1 MRFRT
6 KAGFLFFLA
15 VATALALQIDV
26 RAAIDVLWLD
36 FDMKNIPEPKER
48 GTSFYENLFH
58 EQWVEGAKKD
68 LDVPRWVRALAGNPK
83 PAMNVNA
90 VDEVPDSSWYT
101 NRHHLRHMSIEE
113 LVRGPNQNGPPDFDQ
128 ATVTKSKSSGV
139 TPGMQLKDKKGD
151 TYFIKFD
158 PANAPDLQSG
168 AEVISTK
175 ILYAAGYNVP
185 ENYIAY
191 IQPDQLVIGQ
201 KLEIRD
207 ASNKRR
213 PFTRQDLAKMLE
225 PAARMPDGRYRVLAS
240 KMLPGIPK
248 GPFAH
253 IGFRRDDP
261 NDLIPHEH
269 RRELRG
275 LRVIAS
281 WINHWDMKEEQSL
294 DMYVE
299 EHGRKFLRHYLLDFG
314 STLGA
319 EYPAAYFR
327 GREYA
332 FDLGSVVRE
341 MFTLGFYVSAAEKQS
356 IVLLPEVGAFTSQD
370 FDPENWKTTYAVMA
384 FQNMTDE
391 DAFWATRIILSFSET
406 EIRRIVETAEY
417 RDPEATEWVLRTLLE
432 RRRIVADHWLRHV
445 NPIARFSVE
454 TRPEGVALRF
464 QDFMVDWNL
473 ADRASTEYA
482 YQIKGHQYNSAEITT
497 RDPVVLAD
505 RKTLSE
511 ALEKSAP
518 DAPLAVTIRTRRVG
532 TDRDPVTVYLF
543 PKANGEF
550 VVGRISR
557 G

>member
-6 KAGFLFFLA
+6 KAAFLLFLA
-15 VATALALQIDV
+15 LATALAVHIDV

-36 FDMKNIPEPKER
+36 FDMKNIPEPQAR
-48 GTSFYENLFH
+48 SASFYDDFFR
-58 EQWVEGAKKD
+58 EQWVEEAKQN
-68 LDVPRWVRALAGNPK
+68 LDVPRWFRALAGNPK

-113 LVRGPNQNGPPDFDQ
+113 LVRGPNQGGPPDFDQ
-128 ATVTKSKSSGV
+128 ATITKTKDSGV
-139 TPGMQLKDKKGD
+139 TPGMQLRDREGQV
-151 TYFIKFD
+151 YFIKFD
-158 PANAPDLQSG
+158 NANAPELMSG

-175 ILYAAGYNVP
+175 ILYAVGYNVP

-191 IQPDQLVIGQ
+191 IQPDQLIIGQ
-201 KLEIRD
+201 QLEVRE

-213 PFTRQDLAKMLE
+213 PFTRQDLAKLLG
-225 PAARMPDGRYRVLAS
+225 PTARMPDGRYRVLAS
-240 KMLPGIPK
+240 KFLPGTPK
-248 GPFAH
+248 GPFPH
-253 IGFRRDDP
+253 VGIRHDDP

-319 EYPAAYFR
+319 EYPPEYFR
-327 GREYA
+327 GREHA
-332 FDLGSVVRE
+332 FDLGSVIRE
-341 MFTLGFYVSAAEKQS
+341 MFTLGFYESAAEKQGVV
-356 IVLLPEVGAFTSQD
+356 VLPQVGALTSND
-370 FDPENWKTTYAVMA
+370 FEPEKWKTTYPVMA
-384 FQNMTDE
+384 FENMTDE
-391 DAFWATRIILSFSET
+391 DAFWATRIILSFSEA
-406 EIRRIVETAEY
+406 ELRRIVETAEY
-417 RDPEATEWVLRTLLE
+417 TDPMATEYIMRTLLE
-432 RRRIVADHWLRHV
+432 RRRKVADHWLRQV
-445 NPIARFSVE
+445 NPLARFTVE
-454 TRPEGVALRF
+454 TCREGIALKF
-464 QDFMVDWNL
+464 QDLMVDWNL
-473 ADRASTEYA
+473 ADGAATEYA
-482 YQIKGHQYNSAEITT
+482 YQVKGHHYKSAEMTT
-497 RDPVVLAD
+497 RDRFVLVD

-511 ALEKSAP
+511 ALEKNAP
-518 DAPLAVTIRTRRVG
+518 DRPIAVTIRTMRVG
-532 TDRDPVTVYLF
+532 THRGPVTVYLF
-543 PKANGEF
+543 AKRSGEF